1 MSVETAAVPSEPAW
15 DIDRPAIPDDLFRQ
29 PAEESSA
36 TPDDELFRRPEATTD
51 PEATAVRPVPP
62 LLMPS
67 PAWALRPG
75 TPEADLLPSERPYM
89 PVPPPASR
97 PARGNFSGS
106 RGVII
111 LLVLLILAAIAGGV
125 LWFTGGGAPTSHSQM
140 TTLPTTTKAS
150 DPAGQSSGTPS
161 AAESATTT
169 PSATPSDA
177 FPPNGATLCPGS
189 TTVAVNAATSCQF
202 ALNVAAAIPAGSS
215 GSFSVTAN
223 SPVTQKDYQMAC
235 LRGTYTVCTGGVN
248 ALVYVK

>member
-1 MSVETAAVPSEPAW
+1 
-15 DIDRPAIPDDLFRQ
+15 
-29 PAEESSA
+29 
-36 TPDDELFRRPEATTD
+36 
-51 PEATAVRPVPP
+51 
-62 LLMPS
+62 MPS

-75 TPEADLLPSERPYM
+75 TPEADLLPSERPYV
-89 PVPPPASR
+89 PVPPPPSH

-140 TTLPTTTKAS
+140 TTLPTATKAS
-150 DPAGQSSGTPS
+150 DTAGTSSGTSS

-177 FPPNGATLCPGS
+177 FPPNGATLCSGS
-189 TTVAVNAATSCQF
+189 TTVAVNSTTSCQF
-202 ALNVAAAIPAGSS
+202 ALNVAAAIPSGSS